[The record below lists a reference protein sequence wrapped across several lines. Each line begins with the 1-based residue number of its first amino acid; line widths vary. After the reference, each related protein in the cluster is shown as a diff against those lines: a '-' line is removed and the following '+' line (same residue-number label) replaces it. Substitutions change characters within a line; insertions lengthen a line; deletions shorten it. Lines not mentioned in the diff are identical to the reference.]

1 MAKDIYELFNQ
12 RLNGIE
18 PYDSI
23 EEGLN
28 VLSTLDKEF
37 TQTMIELE
45 VAQYLDSLIIESIM
59 YESFDEEKLS
69 YTIEATEEKQKGSIL
84 QTLQTQWEKIKQ
96 WFINITQTITNFF
109 VNGEKL
115 VKENRDKIPNAIK
128 NCNVKV
134 KMNEYNPQTGLS
146 AKVLS
151 LSTKIK
157 SLATKE
163 GMTKESLLS
172 QLGVEDKKG
181 MENVVKKLIVKT
193 EGKEMMVSDIDPN
206 IAMDYVGNKKAILDS
221 IDKDKKDIDAM
232 FKDAINV
239 MKSKDA
245 TEKQKAML
253 PVFHFAVSLKNGLT
267 SAYIGYVRKAC
278 NDYLTVI
285 RKALGSDKK
294 EGKEDGKVNMEHVS
308 GVVKKYTEQ
317 KNVRALRSALGTM
330 IYTDKDFSKGY
341 VKSNINYITK
351 HGIEIWEDFDP
362 SIPLFLENKKDGF
375 DENDFVDSIVNL
387 EKNFSKKRLH
397 EVEVIGKAV
406 YGGKNKAKEEPE
418 EKKGKFGFGKKE
430 KKFKEKDKKFGNG
443 VKLTD
448 AFYKAVNDKKERLL
462 RIMIADAMLYE
473 KGEGPTV
480 KQMLKEIKKAKLNI
494 YGKDDF
500 DGRET
505 DKSKWDKDY
514 LNKVHIKFK
523 SNGSESL
530 YKHAVAVTTYY
541 YKHKEEAKME
551 SFLASIGL
559 LDDDEE

>member
-12 RLNGIE
+12 RMNGIE
-18 PYDSI
+18 PYESI

-28 VLSTLDKEF
+28 VLSALDKEF

-45 VAQYLDSLIIESIM
+45 VAQYLDSLIIESII
-59 YESFDEEKLS
+59 YENFDEEKLS

-84 QTLQTQWEKIKQ
+84 QTLQAQWEKIKQ
-96 WFINITQTITNFF
+96 WFVNITQTITNFF

-115 VKENRDKIPNAIK
+115 VKENREKIPNAIK

-134 KMNEYNPQTGLS
+134 KMNEYNPQSGLS

-181 MENVVKKLIVKT
+181 MKNVVKKLIVKT
-193 EGKEMMVSDIDPN
+193 EGKEMMVSDIDPS

-308 GVVKKYTEQ
+308 GVVKKYTEL
-317 KNVRALRSALGTM
+317 KDVKALRSALCTM
-330 IYTDKDFSKGY
+330 VYTDRDFTKGY
-341 VKSNINYITK
+341 VNSNIHYITS
-351 HGIEIWEDFDP
+351 HGIEIWEEFD
-362 SIPLFLENKKDGF
+362 SSRPLILDNKKDDF
-375 DENDFVDSIVNL
+375 VENDFLDAMVNL
-387 EKNFSKKRLH
+387 KKNFSKKRLN
-397 EVEVIGKAV
+397 EVKVIGKAV
-406 YGGKNKAKEEPE
+406 YGGKNKAEEEPE

-430 KKFKEKDKKFGNG
+430 KKFKEKDKNFGNG

-448 AFYKAVNDKKERLL
+448 AFYKAVNDKEKRLL
-462 RIMIADAMLYE
+462 RIMIADALLYD
-473 KGEGPTV
+473 KGEGPTA
-480 KQMLKEIKKAKLNI
+480 KQMLKEIKKAKLDI

-500 DGRET
+500 DKRET
-505 DKSKWDKDY
+505 DKSKWNKAY
-514 LNKVHIKFK
+514 LDTVHVKFK

-530 YKHAVAVTTYY
+530 YKHVVEVTTYY

>member
-12 RLNGIE
+12 KMNGIE
-18 PYDSI
+18 PYESI

-28 VLSTLDKEF
+28 VLSALDKEF

-59 YESFDEEKLS
+59 YDNFDEEKLS
-69 YTIEATEEKQKGSIL
+69 YTIEATEEKQKGSVL
-84 QTLQTQWEKIKQ
+84 QTLQAQWEKIKQ

-134 KMNEYNPQTGLS
+134 KMNEYNPQSGLS

-163 GMTKESLLS
+163 GMTKERLLS

-193 EGKEMMVSDIDPN
+193 EGKEMMVSDIDPS

-294 EGKEDGKVNMEHVS
+294 AE
-308 GVVKKYTEQ
+308 
-317 KNVRALRSALGTM
+317 
-330 IYTDKDFSKGY
+330 
-341 VKSNINYITK
+341 
-351 HGIEIWEDFDP
+351 
-362 SIPLFLENKKDGF
+362 
-375 DENDFVDSIVNL
+375 
-387 EKNFSKKRLH
+387 
-397 EVEVIGKAV
+397 
-406 YGGKNKAKEEPE
+406 KEEPE

-448 AFYKAVNDKKERLL
+448 AFYKAVNDKKERLV
-462 RIMIADAMLYE
+462 RIMVADALLYD

-500 DGRET
+500 DKRET
-505 DKSKWDKDY
+505 DKSKWNKDY
-514 LNKVHIKFK
+514 FDKVHVKFK
-523 SNGSESL
+523 ANGSESL
-530 YKHAVAVTTYY
+530 YKHVVEVTTYH

>member
-12 RLNGIE
+12 KMNGIE
-18 PYDSI
+18 PYESI

-28 VLSTLDKEF
+28 VLSALDKEF

-45 VAQYLDSLIIESIM
+45 VAQYLDSLIIESII
-59 YESFDEEKLS
+59 YENFDEEKLS

-84 QTLQTQWEKIKQ
+84 QTLQAQWEKIKQ
-96 WFINITQTITNFF
+96 WFINISQTITNFF

-115 VKENRDKIPNAIK
+115 VKEHRDKIPNAIK

-146 AKVLS
+146 AKVLN

-193 EGKEMMVSDIDPN
+193 EGKEMMVSDIDPS

-294 EGKEDGKVNMEHVS
+294 EGKE
-308 GVVKKYTEQ
+308 
-317 KNVRALRSALGTM
+317 
-330 IYTDKDFSKGY
+330 
-341 VKSNINYITK
+341 
-351 HGIEIWEDFDP
+351 
-362 SIPLFLENKKDGF
+362 
-375 DENDFVDSIVNL
+375 
-387 EKNFSKKRLH
+387 
-397 EVEVIGKAV
+397 
-406 YGGKNKAKEEPE
+406 EPE

-430 KKFKEKDKKFGNG
+430 KK
-443 VKLTD
+443 
-448 AFYKAVNDKKERLL
+448 
-462 RIMIADAMLYE
+462 
-473 KGEGPTV
+473 
-480 KQMLKEIKKAKLNI
+480 
-494 YGKDDF
+494 
-500 DGRET
+500 
-505 DKSKWDKDY
+505 S
-514 LNKVHIKFK
+514 
-523 SNGSESL
+523 
-530 YKHAVAVTTYY
+530 
-541 YKHKEEAKME
+541 KEEVKVE